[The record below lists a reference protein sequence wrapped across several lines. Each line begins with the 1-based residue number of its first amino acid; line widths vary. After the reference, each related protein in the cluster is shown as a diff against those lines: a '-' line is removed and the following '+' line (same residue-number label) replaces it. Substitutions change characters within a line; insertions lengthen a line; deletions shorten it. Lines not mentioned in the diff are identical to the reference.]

1 MTAMRRL
8 LVRLHLWVGV
18 ASGLYIFVV
27 CLTGA
32 ALVFRLDLQRAR
44 NPHLFTPRASGLLA
58 DPVTVMERVS
68 RAYPDH
74 RLSGVEA
81 PTSRR
86 PTYLAYV
93 TRGREFVTV
102 LIDPVS
108 VEILGELPNDPL
120 VASVQ
125 RLHFDL
131 MAGRTGRTVNGI
143 GALCILVMCAS
154 GCVIW
159 WPGRTHV
166 MRGFLVDV
174 RRDTKRVIWEF
185 HRAMGIW
192 SVAFLAL
199 FALTGLSLVFPAP
212 FRNAVNAISPITG
225 TRAPSSSPAAAD
237 AVPPTWASLIAR
249 ARQERPGQHV
259 ARVIAP
265 ANDRAAFLVQFS
277 SRSPTPA
284 GSDLSSVYFDQ
295 YSGAILTAA
304 QPTRTAGDLVVAWT
318 VPLHVGAFGG
328 EPLRWIW
335 FAFGLAPPLLFA
347 TGMTMWWTRV
357 VRPRLAGS

>member
-1 MTAMRRL
+1 MTVMRRL
-8 LVRLHLWVGV
+8 LVQVHLWVGV
-18 ASGLYIFVV
+18 ASGLYICVV

-32 ALVFRLDLQRAR
+32 ALVFRIDLQRAR
-44 NPHLFTPRASGLLA
+44 NPNLFTPRASGLLA
-58 DPVTVMERVS
+58 DPVRVMESVS

-86 PTYLAYV
+86 PTFLAYV

-120 VASVQ
+120 IASIQ

-143 GALCILVMCAS
+143 GAACILVMCAT

-159 WPGRTHV
+159 WPGRKHW
-166 MRGFLVDV
+166 MRGFVVDM
-174 RRDTKRVIWEF
+174 RRDPKRLIWEL

-192 SVAFLAL
+192 SVACLAL
-199 FALTGLSLVFPAP
+199 FALTGLSLVFPTP
-212 FRNAVNAISPITG
+212 FRAAVNAISPITV
-225 TRAPSSSPAAAD
+225 TRAPVSSAPVPG
-237 AVPPTWASLIAR
+237 AVRPTWAALIAR
-249 ARQERPGQHV
+249 ARQEQPGQHV
-259 ARVIAP
+259 ARVVTP
-265 ANDRAAFLVQFS
+265 AHDGAAFLVQFS

-284 GSDLSSVYFDQ
+284 GSELSSVYFDQ
-295 YSGAILTAA
+295 YSGNLLTA
-304 QPTRTAGDLVVAWT
+304 PRSTRTTGDLVMAWT
-318 VPLHVGAFGG
+318 VPLHVGGFAG
-328 EPLRWIW
+328 EPLRWMW
-335 FAFGLAPPLLFA
+335 FAFGVAPALLFV
-347 TGMTMWWTRV
+347 TCITTWWTRV
-357 VRPRLAGS
+357 VRSWMTRS

>member
-1 MTAMRRL
+1 MRRL
-8 LVRLHLWVGV
+8 LVQVHLWVGV

-102 LIDPVS
+102 LVDPVS

-143 GALCILVMCAS
+143 GAVCILVMCAS

-159 WPGRTHV
+159 WPGRKHV

-174 RRDTKRVIWEF
+174 RRDTKRVIWEL

-225 TRAPSSSPAAAD
+225 TRAPSSSPAAPD

-249 ARQERPGQHV
+249 ARQERPGHHV

-295 YSGAILTAA
+295 YSGAILAAA

-335 FAFGLAPPLLFA
+335 FAFGLAPLLLFV
-347 TGMTMWWTRV
+347 TGMTTWWTRV